1 MIYDKDKL
9 KEELTIDKIFSIVQ
23 MLGGEPIYSSF
34 GFISKTICHNPSNQ
48 GSYKL
53 YFYKNTQL
61 FKCYT
66 GCNDIFDIFELII
79 KTKKIQEGLD
89 LDLPKAMNFVVNI
102 LNLNGDIYKASSS
115 FEDLEVLDNYERILN
130 LNYEN
135 QNILLEE
142 YDKKILQSLQYPII
156 PDWEKEGISRETM
169 KKNLIGYYLGDDQ
182 ITIPHFDK
190 DNRFIGL
197 RGRFV
202 VSDDANRF
210 GKYKPLRINGMLYS
224 HPLGLNL
231 YNLNNSQNNIK
242 KLKKVIVFES
252 EKATLAYQSYAG
264 FENDISVAVCGFS
277 ISAYQMKLLL
287 DLNPEEIVIA
297 FDRQFKEPNKS
308 DIEFQKLE
316 KNFIGLAKKYSHLT
330 KISFIFDKNK
340 ITDYKDSPIDK
351 GWDIFLQ
358 LFKERILL

>member
-1 MIYDKDKL
+1 MILDKDKL
-9 KEELTIDKIFSIVQ
+9 KEELTIENIFSIVGQ
-23 MLGGEPIYSSF
+23 LGGDPIYSSF
-34 GFISKTICHNPSNQ
+34 GFISKTICHNPANQ

-66 GCNDIFDIFELII
+66 GCNEIFDIFELII
-79 KTKKIQEGLD
+79 KVKKIQENLTF
-89 LDLPKAMNFVVNI
+89 DLPKAMNFLVS
-102 LNLNGDIYKASSS
+102 LLDLKGDIYSTNTSS
-115 FEDLEVLDNYERILN
+115 EDLVILNNYERILN

-169 KKNLIGYYLGDDQ
+169 KRNLIGYYLGEDQ

-202 VSDDANRF
+202 VSDDADRY
-210 GKYKPLRINGMLYS
+210 GKYRPLRVNGVMYS

-231 YNLNNSQNNIK
+231 YNLNNSQENIK
-242 KLKKVIVFES
+242 KFKKVIVFES
-252 EKATLAYQSYAG
+252 EKATLSYQSYVG
-264 FENDISVAVCGFS
+264 KENDISVAVCGFS

-287 DLNPEEIVIA
+287 DLNPEEIIIA
-297 FDRQFKEPNKS
+297 FDRQFLEPNKG
-308 DIEFQKLE
+308 DLEFQKLE
-316 KNFIGLAKKYSHLT
+316 KNFISLSKKYSHFT

-340 ITDYKDSPIDK
+340 LTDYKDSPIDK
-351 GWDIFLQ
+351 GWDIFIK
-358 LFKERILL
+358 LFKERIYL